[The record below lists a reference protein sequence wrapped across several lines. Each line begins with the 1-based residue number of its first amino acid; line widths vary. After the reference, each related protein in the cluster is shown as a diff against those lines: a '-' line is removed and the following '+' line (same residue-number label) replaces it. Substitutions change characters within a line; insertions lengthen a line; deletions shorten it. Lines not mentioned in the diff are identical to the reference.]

1 MHKIETSY
9 LPGDGWDELNGKFL
23 NVWIW
28 KTIITLLQ
36 TQLFIVTIE
45 SKIIFEFRFFS
56 LDRPEMETWVTVSV
70 NDL

>member
-56 LDRPEMETWVTVSV
+56 SDRPEMETWVTVSV